1 MPHVSGLRAASP
13 EIVLRVQGLRVAFRT
28 SAGLVQAVRGVDFE
42 IGVGET
48 VALVGES
55 GSGKS
60 ASVLGMLGLLHPE
73 SALVRAERL
82 EFEDAAIVDADR
94 STLRSLLGRRIG
106 VVFQDPQSSLNPTMR
121 VGRQIGEVIRLHE
134 HRSRS
139 EVKARVLTVLEEV
152 GIPDPP
158 GCARAYPH
166 QLSGGMRQRAM
177 IAMATIARPS
187 LLIAD
192 EPTTALDVTLQAQ
205 VIDLLRGLQR
215 RHGSGILFV
224 THDLSLVSEFADR
237 IIVMYAGRI
246 VESGR
251 AADVVDRPL
260 HPYTRALMASVPT
273 IEGRVVLPIR
283 GRPPDP
289 QALPSG
295 CAFHPRCEYADD
307 RCAKI
312 APPSFKLANGSETRC
327 WLAEG
332 VDPAC

>member
-42 IGVGET
+42 VGVGET

-60 ASVLGMLGLLHPE
+60 ASVLGMLGLFPPE
-73 SALVRAERL
+73 SALVRAESL
-82 EFEDAAIVDADR
+82 EFEGAAIVDADR
-94 STLRSLLGRRIG
+94 SALRSLLGRRIG

-177 IAMATIARPS
+177 IAMATIASPS

-205 VIDLLRGLQR
+205 VIDLLRELQR

-251 AADVVDRPL
+251 AAAVVDRPL

-307 RCAKI
+307 RCAKL
-312 APPSFKLANGSETRC
+312 APPTFKLANGRESRC

>member
-1 MPHVSGLRAASP
+1 MADVSGLRTASP
-13 EIVLRVQGLRVAFRT
+13 EVVLRVQGLQVAFRT
-28 SAGLVQAVRGVDFE
+28 SAGLLQAVRGVDFE
-42 IGVGET
+42 VGVGET

-60 ASVLGMLGLLHPE
+60 ASVLGMLGLFHPE

-134 HRSRS
+134 HRSGS
-139 EVKARVLTVLEEV
+139 DVKAKVLRVLEEV

-177 IAMATIARPS
+177 IAMATIASPS

-205 VIDLLRGLQR
+205 IIDLLREMQCA
-215 RHGSGILFV
+215 HGSGILFV

-251 AADVVDRPL
+251 AAAVVDRPS

-273 IEGRVVLPIR
+273 IEGRVVQPIR

-289 QALPSG
+289 RALPSG

-307 RCAKI
+307 RCAKL
-312 APPSFKLANGSETRC
+312 APPRFKLANGSETRC

-332 VDPAC
+332 ADPTC

>member
-1 MPHVSGLRAASP
+1 MAHVSGTRTASP
-13 EIVLRVQGLRVAFRT
+13 EMVLRVQGLRVAFRT
-28 SAGLVQAVRGVDFE
+28 SAGLLQAVRGVDFE
-42 IGVGET
+42 VGVGET

-60 ASVLGMLGLLHPE
+60 ASVLGMLGLFHPD
-73 SALVRAERL
+73 SALVRADNL
-82 EFEDAAIVDADR
+82 EFEDAAIVDSGL

-205 VIDLLRGLQR
+205 VIDVLREMQR
-215 RHGSGILFV
+215 LHGSGILFV

-251 AADVVDRPL
+251 AAVVVDRPS
-260 HPYTRALMASVPT
+260 HPYARALIASVPT
-273 IEGRVVLPIR
+273 IDGRVVQPIR

-289 QALPSG
+289 HALPSG
-295 CAFHPRCEYADD
+295 CAFHPRCGYADD
-307 RCAKI
+307 RCAKL
-312 APPSFKLANGSETRC
+312 APPMFRLANGSETRC

-332 VDPAC
+332 DDPSC

>member
-42 IGVGET
+42 VGVGET

-60 ASVLGMLGLLHPE
+60 ASVLGMLGLFPPE
-73 SALVRAERL
+73 SALVRAESL

-166 QLSGGMRQRAM
+166 QLSGGMRQRTM
-177 IAMATIARPS
+177 IAMATIASPS

-251 AADVVDRPL
+251 AAAVVDRPL

-307 RCAKI
+307 RCARL
-312 APPSFKLANGSETRC
+312 APPTFKLANGRESRC